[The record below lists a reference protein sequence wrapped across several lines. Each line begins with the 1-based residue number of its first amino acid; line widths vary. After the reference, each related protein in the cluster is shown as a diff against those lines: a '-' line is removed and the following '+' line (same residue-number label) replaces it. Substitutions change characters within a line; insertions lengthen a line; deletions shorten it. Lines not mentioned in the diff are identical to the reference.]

1 VHGEYKEMFLIFVG
15 IIVITFFLPLCGV
28 WILVKLTD
36 LAKAHPKPAKYIL
49 IIMFIILMVVGGL
62 KIRDIYYEKSPY
74 YFWNELIRKNPKPF
88 NVSQEEFEAKNRAGY
103 CWRDRKYYSKEE
115 LWHKAMKSLTGR
127 MIYENKF
134 YWDNKVVNDNG
145 EFLPTEDECARWKG
159 CRVFKIPMNPDK
171 EKFLKEDSENEYDFW
186 KGIDILIKHNEAQ
199 SFIFASDTNFIND
212 EFKLKNF
219 ILIHKL
225 SNPSYLSVYDSNN
238 CCTVFN
244 KSEWSL
250 IRKNYILKYIG
261 IDTVVFRKKSKIP
274 IDIDINSWGVGNFYL
289 SVAYSESISVSEF
302 LAKDKSETLKN
313 TRKVYLL
320 NNCGDVLYR
329 PNYWQR
335 S

>member
-49 IIMFIILMVVGGL
+49 IIMFIILMVAGGL
-62 KIRDIYYEKSPY
+62 KIRDIYYKKSPY
-74 YFWNELIRKNPKPF
+74 YFWNELMRKNPKPF

-103 CWRDRKYYSKEE
+103 CWRDRKYYSMEE

-159 CRVFKIPMNPDK
+159 CRVFKILMNPDK

-199 SFIFASDTNFIND
+199 RFIFASDTNFIND
-212 EFKLKNF
+212 EFKLKTLF
-219 ILIHKL
+219 L
-225 SNPSYLSVYDSNN
+225 
-238 CCTVFN
+238 
-244 KSEWSL
+244 
-250 IRKNYILKYIG
+250 YI
-261 IDTVVFRKKSKIP
+261 
-274 IDIDINSWGVGNFYL
+274 N
-289 SVAYSESISVSEF
+289 
-302 LAKDKSETLKN
+302 
-313 TRKVYLL
+313 
-320 NNCGDVLYR
+320 
-329 PNYWQR
+329 
-335 S
+335 